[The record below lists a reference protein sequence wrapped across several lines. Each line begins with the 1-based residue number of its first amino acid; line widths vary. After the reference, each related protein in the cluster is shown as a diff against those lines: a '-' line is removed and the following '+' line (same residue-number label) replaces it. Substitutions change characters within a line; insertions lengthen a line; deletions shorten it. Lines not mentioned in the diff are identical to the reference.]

1 MDGLELLLE
10 KFENEISEIKDNMA
24 DGSAKSY
31 EEYQKFCGMV
41 KGLAIAIN
49 HVIDLQEA
57 NREVED
63 EDDD

>member
-1 MDGLELLLE
+1 MDDELEMLLE
-10 KFENEISEIKDNMA
+10 QMENEIEQIKENMA

-31 EEYQKFCGMV
+31 EEYQKFCGVV

-49 HVIDLQEA
+49 YVIDLQE
-57 NREVED
+57 RRGGY

>member
-1 MDGLELLLE
+1 MDDELEMLLE
-10 KFENEISEIKDNMA
+10 QMENEIEEIKQNMA

-49 HVIDLQEA
+49 YVIDLQE
-57 NREVED
+57 RRGGY

>member
-1 MDGLELLLE
+1 MDEELEMLLE
-10 KFENEISEIKDNMA
+10 QMENEIEQIKQNMA

-31 EEYQKFCGMV
+31 EEYQKFCGVV

-49 HVIDLQEA
+49 YVIDLQE
-57 NREVED
+57 RRGGY

>member
-1 MDGLELLLE
+1 MDEELEMLLE
-10 KFENEISEIKDNMA
+10 QFENEIEQIKQNMA

-31 EEYQKFCGMV
+31 EEYQKFCGVV

-49 HVIDLQEA
+49 YIIDLQE
-57 NREVED
+57 RRGGY

>member
-1 MDGLELLLE
+1 MDEELEMLLE
-10 KFENEISEIKDNMA
+10 QMENEIEEIKQNMA

-41 KGLAIAIN
+41 KGLATAIN
-49 HVIDLQEA
+49 YIIDLQE
-57 NREVED
+57 RRGGY

>member
-1 MDGLELLLE
+1 MDEELEMLLE
-10 KFENEISEIKDNMA
+10 QFENEIEQIKENMA

-31 EEYQKFCGMV
+31 EEYQKFCGVV

-49 HVIDLQEA
+49 YIIDLQE
-57 NREVED
+57 RRGGY

>member
-1 MDGLELLLE
+1 MDDELELLLE
-10 KFENEISEIKDNMA
+10 QMENEIEQIKENMA

-31 EEYQKFCGMV
+31 EEYQKFCGVV

-49 HVIDLQEA
+49 YIIDLQE
-57 NREVED
+57 RRGGY

>member
-1 MDGLELLLE
+1 MDEELEMLLE
-10 KFENEISEIKDNMA
+10 QMENEIEQIKQNMA

-31 EEYQKFCGMV
+31 EEYQKFCGVV

-49 HVIDLQEA
+49 YIIDLQE
-57 NREVED
+57 RRGGY

>member
-1 MDGLELLLE
+1 
-10 KFENEISEIKDNMA
+10 MA

-49 HVIDLQEA
+49 HVIDLQEV
-57 NREVED
+57 NREGEY

>member
-1 MDGLELLLE
+1 MLLE
-10 KFENEISEIKDNMA
+10 QMENEIEEIKQNMA

-31 EEYQKFCGMV
+31 EEYQKFCGVV

-49 HVIDLQEA
+49 YIIDLQE
-57 NREVED
+57 RRGGY

>member
-57 NREVED
+57 NREGEY

>member
-1 MDGLELLLE
+1 MDDDLEMLLE
-10 KFENEISEIKDNMA
+10 QMENEIEEIKQNMA

-49 HVIDLQEA
+49 YVIDLQE
-57 NREVED
+57 RRGGY

>member
-1 MDGLELLLE
+1 MDDELEMLLE
-10 KFENEISEIKDNMA
+10 QMENEIEQIKQNMA

-49 HVIDLQEA
+49 YVIDLQE
-57 NREVED
+57 RRGGY

>member
-1 MDGLELLLE
+1 MDDELEMLLE
-10 KFENEISEIKDNMA
+10 QMENEIEQIKQNMA

-31 EEYQKFCGMV
+31 EEYQKFCGVV

-49 HVIDLQEA
+49 YVIDLQE
-57 NREVED
+57 RRGGY

>member
-1 MDGLELLLE
+1 MNDELEMLLE
-10 KFENEISEIKDNMA
+10 QMENEIEQIKENMA

-31 EEYQKFCGMV
+31 EEYQKFCGVV

-49 HVIDLQEA
+49 YIIDLQE
-57 NREVED
+57 RRGGY

>member
-1 MDGLELLLE
+1 MDDELEMLLE
-10 KFENEISEIKDNMA
+10 QMENEIEEIKQNMA

-31 EEYQKFCGMV
+31 EEYQKFCGVV

-49 HVIDLQEA
+49 YIIDLQE
-57 NREVED
+57 RRGGY

>member
-1 MDGLELLLE
+1 MDDELEMLLE
-10 KFENEISEIKDNMA
+10 QFENEIEQIKQNMA

-31 EEYQKFCGMV
+31 EEYQKFCGVV

-49 HVIDLQEA
+49 YIIDLQE
-57 NREVED
+57 RRGGY

>member
-1 MDGLELLLE
+1 MDDELEMLLE
-10 KFENEISEIKDNMA
+10 QMENEIEQIKENMA

-31 EEYQKFCGMV
+31 EEYQKFCGVV

-49 HVIDLQEA
+49 YIIDLQE
-57 NREVED
+57 RRGGY

>member
-1 MDGLELLLE
+1 MDDELEMLLE
-10 KFENEISEIKDNMA
+10 QMENEIEEIKQNMA

-31 EEYQKFCGMV
+31 EEYQKFCGVV

-49 HVIDLQEA
+49 YVIDLQE
-57 NREVED
+57 RRGGY

>member
-1 MDGLELLLE
+1 MDDELEMLLE
-10 KFENEISEIKDNMA
+10 QFENEIEQIKQNMA

-31 EEYQKFCGMV
+31 EEYQKFCGVV

-49 HVIDLQEA
+49 YVIDLQE
-57 NREVED
+57 RRGGY